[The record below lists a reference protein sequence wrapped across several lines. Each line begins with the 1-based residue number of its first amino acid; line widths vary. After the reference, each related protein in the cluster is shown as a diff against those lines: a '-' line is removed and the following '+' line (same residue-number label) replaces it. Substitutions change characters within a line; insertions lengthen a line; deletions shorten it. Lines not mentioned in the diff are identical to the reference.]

1 MKNLFL
7 SAIFA
12 TVAFV
17 SNAQLFNFQ
26 TFRYQEI
33 TIPDIS
39 RDSIFSNE
47 MIFESTYIFDLNK
60 NSITSSINGIVST
73 CKVTVIIQDTYIF
86 LTYVD
91 FPTTSWTIN
100 LNKNTAVYNEINS
113 DNEKEFRFTS
123 SILTKL

>member
-12 TVAFV
+12 TIAFT
-17 SNAQLFNFQ
+17 SNAQVFNFQ
-26 TFRYQEI
+26 TVRYQEI
-33 TIPDIS
+33 IIPDVS

-47 MIFESTYIFDLNK
+47 MIFESTYIFDLN
-60 NSITSSINGIVST
+60 NNTVTANINGIVSI
-73 CKVTVIIQDTYIF
+73 CKVTVAVQDQYIF

-113 DNEKEFRFTS
+113 QNEKEFRFNNA
-123 SILTKL
+123 ILTKL